1 MSPFNHNRGSEGAGV
16 RVAVIGAGISGLA
29 CAGALGE
36 RGFDVRVFDKG
47 RAPGGR
53 TSTRRAEIGGA
64 EVGFDH
70 GAQYFTVREPEFC
83 ALAAKWEKTGVV
95 SRWDGRI
102 VAIENSGAFEPSSVK
117 TRFVGTPTMSAL
129 CKHLAADQDVRCG
142 VTVGSVVRCPR
153 GVELFDLHGGSLGA
167 YDYVVCSAPPAQT
180 ESLLSEL
187 APELAA
193 RAATVRMKP
202 CWAVMVAFD
211 LKIDVPFDGAFIN
224 LGPLSWIARTSS
236 KPGRTQTPDRWV
248 LHASADWSA
257 DQLEET
263 LENVTQPLL
272 DAFFGAIGR
281 PKRASIFVRAHRWR
295 YALADNPLEEAC
307 LFDASKGLAV
317 CGDWTNGN
325 RIEGAFLS
333 GLAAARQLD
342 RMYSRPRTV

>member
-1 MSPFNHNRGSEGAGV
+1 MSPCNHKRSSKGDRV
-16 RVAVIGAGISGLA
+16 HVAVIGAGLSGLA
-29 CAGALGE
+29 CAGSLVD

-70 GAQYFTVREPEFC
+70 GAQYFTVREPELG
-83 ALAAKWEKTGVV
+83 ALAAKWEKTGVL

-102 VAIENSGAFEPSSVK
+102 VAIENSGTFEPSSVK

-129 CKHLAADQDVRCG
+129 CAHLAADQDVRCG
-142 VTVGSVVRCPR
+142 VTVGRIARCPR
-153 GVELFDLHGGSLGA
+153 GVEVFDLHGSSLGA

-180 ESLLSEL
+180 ESLLTEV

-211 LKIDVPFDGAFIN
+211 LPIDVPFDGAFIN

-236 KPGRTQTPDRWV
+236 KPGRSQTPDRWV

-257 DQLEET
+257 NQLEESP
-263 LENVTQPLL
+263 ENVTKPLL
-272 DAFFGAIGR
+272 DACFQAIGR
-281 PKRASIFVRAHRWR
+281 STRPPIFARAHRWR
-295 YALADNPLEEAC
+295 YALADNPLEAGC
-307 LFDASKGLAV
+307 LFDASKGLVV

-325 RIEGAFLS
+325 RIEGALLS
-333 GLAAARQLD
+333 GLAAGRQID
-342 RMYSRPRTV
+342 RMHSLPRTV